1 MKQKRLLDLK
11 GGEILA
17 REIMTSD
24 YQVVLPAGAI
34 LRKEYLEKL
43 NELGITEIYIEED
56 RKSVV

>member
-43 NELGITEIYIEED
+43 NELGITEIYFE
-56 RKSVV
+56 